1 MDEYHKY
8 RKGRGRLLLLTGLP
22 GAGKTTVLRR
32 VSERL
37 AHRRAKG
44 FYTEEMRS
52 GGQREGF
59 RLVTFD
65 GQRSVIAH
73 IGFRT
78 GPRVGRYRV
87 DVAAIDHA
95 AGTALGPG
103 ADVYLVDEIGKMEC
117 LSSGFVGAIGA
128 LLEGTAPMVATVAKR
143 GGGLI
148 EEVKDPADVEVWEVT
163 PANRGGLPERVL
175 QWLSSR

>member
-1 MDEYHKY
+1 M
-8 RKGRGRLLLLTGLP
+8 LTGVP

-32 VSERL
+32 VLQHL

-59 RLVTFD
+59 RLVTLD
-65 GQRSVIAH
+65 GQRVAIAH
-73 IGFRT
+73 IGFRV

-95 AGTALGPG
+95 AGTALAPG

-117 LSSGFVGAIGA
+117 LSSGFVGAIGV
-128 LLEGTAPMVATVAKR
+128 LLEGNAPMVATVAKR

-148 EEVKDPADVEVWEVT
+148 AEVKHRTDAEVWEVT
-163 PANRGGLPERVL
+163 AANRAGLPERVL
-175 QWLSSR
+175 EWLGSR